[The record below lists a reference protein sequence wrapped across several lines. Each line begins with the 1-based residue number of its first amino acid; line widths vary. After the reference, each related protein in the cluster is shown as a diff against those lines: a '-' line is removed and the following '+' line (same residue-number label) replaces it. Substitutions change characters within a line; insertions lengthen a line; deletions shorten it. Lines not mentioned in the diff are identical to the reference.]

1 LDTTSQR
8 ASRSG
13 ESGRSNRSR
22 SRREG
27 ILSGRSLGPVSLGI
41 AVAGFTVLELSLH
54 QEWVRGPFWVVAAS
68 AFEAGTVGGVADWFA
83 VTALFREVRIPLI
96 RRHTNIIV
104 KNRARIVDGIADM
117 VQNRWLSP
125 TIIEEHLV
133 RFSASRALLEYL
145 EDGARREKLLVVLR
159 DLLGKIVEGLDG
171 PEIAGFLSRMLQDQ
185 VKGIELAGPLGVWME
200 QAIARRDHD
209 AVWDL
214 LLTSL
219 NRSLGDPEIEDLFRR
234 LSRQA
239 LDAYKE
245 GGLHRKVV
253 LNIAEAVDL
262 LDDRTVARAL
272 LDNLSV
278 FVREAKDNPGHPI
291 RQNLDVILLDFAR
304 ALSSGD
310 PEAVSTVNTLQARLV
325 ENTDAVEFIR
335 KVLGR
340 FRDTALAQLDRP
352 DSDLAS
358 LMHRFLDERL
368 AEFARDPV
376 AQGKLDVWVR
386 ETAVELVQKRHAY
399 IGEMVRGSLEKL
411 RDIDLAAQIEAKV
424 GSDLQYIR
432 LNGAIVG
439 ALVGAFLAI
448 LRLVLS

>member
-1 LDTTSQR
+1 L
-8 ASRSG
+8 
-13 ESGRSNRSR
+13 
-22 SRREG
+22 
-27 ILSGRSLGPVSLGI
+27 
-41 AVAGFTVLELSLH
+41 VLELALH
-54 QEWVRGPFWVVAAS
+54 QGWVHGPFWVVTTS

-125 TIIEEHLV
+125 EVIEEHLG
-133 RFSASRALLEYL
+133 RFSASRVLLEYL
-145 EDGARREKLLVVLR
+145 GDGSRREKLLVVLR

-171 PEIAGFLSRMLQDQ
+171 PEIAGFLSRTLQDQ
-185 VKGIELAGPLGVWME
+185 VKGIDLAAPLGAWME

-219 NRSLGDPEIEDLFRR
+219 TRSLGDPEIEVLFRK

-278 FVREAKDNPGHPI
+278 FVREAKGNPGHPI
-291 RQNLDVILLDFAR
+291 RQNLDTVLLDFAR
-304 ALSSGD
+304 ALSSGE
-310 PEAVSTVNTLQARLV
+310 PEAVSTVNILRARLV
-325 ENTDAVEFIR
+325 ENTDAVEVIR
-335 KVLGR
+335 KILGQ
-340 FRDTALAQLDRP
+340 FRETALKQLDRP
-352 DSDLAS
+352 DSDLAA
-358 LMHRFLDERL
+358 LMRRFLNERL
-368 AEFARDPV
+368 AEFARDPD
-376 AQGKLDVWVR
+376 AQEKLNAWVR
-386 ETAVELVQKRHAY
+386 ETAVELVRKRHAY

-439 ALVGAFLAI
+439 ALVGAVLAI
-448 LRLVLS
+448 VKLYLL

>member
-1 LDTTSQR
+1 
-8 ASRSG
+8 
-13 ESGRSNRSR
+13 
-22 SRREG
+22 
-27 ILSGRSLGPVSLGI
+27 
-41 AVAGFTVLELSLH
+41 VAGFTVMELSLH
-54 QEWVRGPFWVVAAS
+54 QGWVRGPVWIVAAS

-125 TIIEEHLV
+125 EVIEEHLG

-145 EDGARREKLLVVLR
+145 GDESRREKFLVVLR
-159 DLLGKIVEGLDG
+159 DLPGKIVEGLDG
-171 PEIAGFLSRMLQDQ
+171 PEIAGFLSRTLQDQ
-185 VKGIELAGPLGVWME
+185 VKGIDLAGPLGVWME

-219 NRSLGDPEIEDLFRR
+219 THSLEDPEIEGLFRM

-253 LNIAEAVDL
+253 LEIAEAVDL
-262 LDDRTVARAL
+262 LDDRTVARVL
-272 LDNLSV
+272 LDNLSL
-278 FVREAKDNPGHPI
+278 FVREAKGNPGHPI
-291 RQNLDVILLDFAR
+291 RQNLDVMLIDFAR

-310 PEAVSTVNTLQARLV
+310 PEAVATVDTLRARLV
-325 ENTDAVEFIR
+325 ENTDSVEVIR
-335 KVLGR
+335 KVLGQ
-340 FRDTALAQLDRP
+340 FRATALGQLDRP
-352 DSDLAS
+352 DSDLAA
-358 LMHRFLDERL
+358 LIRRFLNERL
-368 AEFARDPV
+368 AEFSRDAG
-376 AQGKLDVWVR
+376 AQEKLNGWVR
-386 ETAVELVQKRHAY
+386 ETAVELVRKRHTY

-448 LRLVLS
+448 LRLVLY

>member
-1 LDTTSQR
+1 
-8 ASRSG
+8 
-13 ESGRSNRSR
+13 
-22 SRREG
+22 
-27 ILSGRSLGPVSLGI
+27 
-41 AVAGFTVLELSLH
+41 
-54 QEWVRGPFWVVAAS
+54 
-68 AFEAGTVGGVADWFA
+68 VADWFA

-125 TIIEEHLV
+125 EVIEEHLG

-145 EDGARREKLLVVLR
+145 GDGSRREKLLVVLR

-171 PEIAGFLSRMLQDQ
+171 PEIAGFLSRTLQDQ
-185 VKGIELAGPLGVWME
+185 VKGIDLAGPLGVWME

-219 NRSLGDPEIEDLFRR
+219 TRSLGDPEIEVLFRK

-272 LDNLSV
+272 LDNLAV
-278 FVREAKDNPGHPI
+278 FVREAKGNPGHPI
-291 RQNLDVILLDFAR
+291 RQNLDAVLLDFAR
-304 ALSSGD
+304 ALSSGE
-310 PEAVSTVNTLQARLV
+310 PEAVSTVNTLRARLV
-325 ENTDAVEFIR
+325 ENTDAVEIIR
-335 KVLGR
+335 KVLGQ
-340 FRDTALAQLDRP
+340 FRETALKQLDRP
-352 DSDLAS
+352 DSDLAA
-358 LMHRFLDERL
+358 LMRRFLNERL
-368 AEFARDPV
+368 AEFARDPD
-376 AQGKLDVWVR
+376 AQEKLDAWVR
-386 ETAVELVQKRHAY
+386 ETAVELVRKRHAY

-448 LRLVLS
+448 VRMYLF

>member
-1 LDTTSQR
+1 MT
-8 ASRSG
+8 
-13 ESGRSNRSR
+13 
-22 SRREG
+22 
-27 ILSGRSLGPVSLGI
+27 
-41 AVAGFTVLELSLH
+41 GFTVLELSLH
-54 QEWVRGPFWVVAAS
+54 QDWVRGPFWVVAAA
-68 AFEAGTVGGVADWFA
+68 AFEAGTIGGVADWFA

-125 TIIEEHLV
+125 AVIEEHLG

-145 EDGARREKLLVVLR
+145 GDGSRREKLLVVLR

-171 PEIAGFLSRMLQDQ
+171 PEIAGFLSRTLQDQ
-185 VKGIELAGPLGVWME
+185 VKGIDLAGPLGVWME

-219 NRSLGDPEIEDLFRR
+219 TRSLGDPEIEALFRR

-278 FVREAKDNPGHPI
+278 FVREAQGNPRHPI
-291 RQNLDVILLDFAR
+291 RQNLDAMLLDFAR

-310 PEAVSTVNTLQARLV
+310 PEAVSTVNTLRARLV
-325 ENTDAVEFIR
+325 ENTDAVEVIR
-335 KVLGR
+335 KVLGQ
-340 FRDTALAQLDRP
+340 FRATALAQLDRP

-358 LMHRFLDERL
+358 LMRRFLNERL
-368 AEFARDPV
+368 AEFSRDAD
-376 AQGKLDVWVR
+376 AQEKLDAWVR
-386 ETAVELVQKRHAY
+386 ETAVDLVRKRHAY
-399 IGEMVRGSLEKL
+399 IGDMVRGSLEKL
-411 RDIDLAAQIEAKV
+411 RDIDLAAQIESKV

-439 ALVGAFLAI
+439 ALVGAVLAI
-448 LRLVLS
+448 VRMYLF

>member
-1 LDTTSQR
+1 M
-8 ASRSG
+8 
-13 ESGRSNRSR
+13 
-22 SRREG
+22 
-27 ILSGRSLGPVSLGI
+27 
-41 AVAGFTVLELSLH
+41 
-54 QEWVRGPFWVVAAS
+54 
-68 AFEAGTVGGVADWFA
+68 
-83 VTALFREVRIPLI
+83 TALFREVRIPLI

-125 TIIEEHLV
+125 AVIEEHLG

-145 EDGARREKLLVVLR
+145 GDGSRREKLLSVLR

-171 PEIAGFLSRMLQDQ
+171 PEIAGFLSRTLQDQ
-185 VKGIELAGPLGVWME
+185 VKGIDLAGPLGVWME

-214 LLTSL
+214 LLKSL
-219 NRSLGDPEIEDLFRR
+219 TRSLGDPEIEGLFRR

-278 FVREAKDNPGHPI
+278 FVQEARGNPGHPI
-291 RQNLDVILLDFAR
+291 RQNLDAMLLDFAR

-310 PEAVSTVNTLQARLV
+310 PEAVSTVNTLRARLV
-325 ENTDAVEFIR
+325 ENTDAVEVIR
-335 KVLGR
+335 KVLGQ
-340 FRDTALAQLDRP
+340 FRATALAQLDHP

-358 LMHRFLDERL
+358 LMRRFLNERL
-368 AEFARDPV
+368 SEFARDAD
-376 AQGKLDVWVR
+376 AQEKLDAWVR
-386 ETAVELVQKRHAY
+386 ETAVELVRKRHAY
-399 IGEMVRGSLEKL
+399 IGDMVRGSLEKL
-411 RDIDLAAQIEAKV
+411 RDIDLAAQIESKV

-439 ALVGAFLAI
+439 ALVGAVLA
-448 LRLVLS
+448 LVRMYLF

>member
-1 LDTTSQR
+1 
-8 ASRSG
+8 
-13 ESGRSNRSR
+13 
-22 SRREG
+22 
-27 ILSGRSLGPVSLGI
+27 LGI
-41 AVAGFTVLELSLH
+41 AVTGFAVLEVFLR
-54 QEWVRGPFWVVAAS
+54 QGWVRGPFWVVAAS
-68 AFEAGTVGGVADWFA
+68 AFEAGTIGGVADWFA

-125 TIIEEHLV
+125 AVIEEHLG
-133 RFSASRALLEYL
+133 RFSASRALQEYL
-145 EDGARREKLLVVLR
+145 GDRSRREKLLVVLR

-185 VKGIELAGPLGVWME
+185 VKGIDLAGPMGVWME
-200 QAIARRDHD
+200 KAIARRDHD
-209 AVWDL
+209 ALWDL
-214 LLTSL
+214 LLASL
-219 NRSLGDPEIEDLFRR
+219 CRSLADPEIEALFRR

-272 LDNLSV
+272 IDNLSV
-278 FVREAKDNPGHPI
+278 FVREAKGNPGHPI
-291 RQNLDVILLDFAR
+291 RQNLDAVLLDFAR

-310 PEAVSTVNTLQARLV
+310 PEAVSAVTTLQARLV
-325 ENTDAVEFIR
+325 ENTDAVEVIR
-335 KVLGR
+335 KVLAQ
-340 FRDTALAQLDRP
+340 FRSTALKQLDRP

-358 LMHRFLDERL
+358 LMRRFLDERL
-368 AEFARDPV
+368 SEFARDAG
-376 AQGKLDVWVR
+376 AQERLDAWVR
-386 ETAVELVQKRHAY
+386 ETAVELVRKRHTY

-411 RDIDLAAQIEAKV
+411 RDIDLAAQIESKV

-432 LNGAIVG
+432 LNGAVVG
-439 ALVGAFLAI
+439 ALVGAVLAI
-448 LRLVLS
+448 VKMYLF

>member
-1 LDTTSQR
+1 
-8 ASRSG
+8 
-13 ESGRSNRSR
+13 
-22 SRREG
+22 
-27 ILSGRSLGPVSLGI
+27 
-41 AVAGFTVLELSLH
+41 
-54 QEWVRGPFWVVAAS
+54 
-68 AFEAGTVGGVADWFA
+68 VADWFA

-125 TIIEEHLV
+125 EVIEEHLG

-145 EDGARREKLLVVLR
+145 GDGSRREKLLVVLR

-171 PEIAGFLSRMLQDQ
+171 PEIAGFLSRTLQDQ
-185 VKGIELAGPLGVWME
+185 VKGIDLAGPLGVWME

-219 NRSLGDPEIEDLFRR
+219 TRSLGDPEIEVLFRK

-272 LDNLSV
+272 LDNLAV
-278 FVREAKDNPGHPI
+278 FVREAKGNPGHPI
-291 RQNLDVILLDFAR
+291 RQNLDAVLLDFAR
-304 ALSSGD
+304 ALSSGE
-310 PEAVSTVNTLQARLV
+310 PEAVSTVNTLRARLV
-325 ENTDAVEFIR
+325 ENTDAVEIIR
-335 KVLGR
+335 KVLGQ
-340 FRDTALAQLDRP
+340 FRETALKQLDRP
-352 DSDLAS
+352 DSDLAA
-358 LMHRFLDERL
+358 LMRRFLNERL
-368 AEFARDPV
+368 AEFARDPD
-376 AQGKLDVWVR
+376 AQEKLDAWVR
-386 ETAVELVQKRHAY
+386 ETAVELVRKRHAY

-439 ALVGAFLAI
+439 ALVGAFLAVA
-448 LRLVLS
+448 RLVLS

>member
-1 LDTTSQR
+1 M
-8 ASRSG
+8 
-13 ESGRSNRSR
+13 
-22 SRREG
+22 
-27 ILSGRSLGPVSLGI
+27 
-41 AVAGFTVLELSLH
+41 AGFTILELSLH
-54 QEWVRGPFWVVAAS
+54 QNWVRGPFWVITAS

-104 KNRARIVDGIADM
+104 KNRTRIVDGIADM

-125 TIIEEHLV
+125 EVIEEHLG
-133 RFSASRALLEYL
+133 RFSASRVLLEYL
-145 EDGARREKLLVVLR
+145 GDGPRREKLLVVLR

-171 PEIAGFLSRMLQDQ
+171 PEIAGFLSRTLQDQ
-185 VKGIELAGPLGVWME
+185 VKGIDLAGPLGVWME

-219 NRSLGDPEIEDLFRR
+219 TRSLGDPEIEVLFRK

-278 FVREAKDNPGHPI
+278 FVREAKGNPDHPI
-291 RQNLDVILLDFAR
+291 RQNLDAVLLDFAR
-304 ALSSGD
+304 ALSSGE
-310 PEAVSTVNTLQARLV
+310 PEAVSTVNILRARLV
-325 ENTDAVEFIR
+325 ENTDAVEVIR
-335 KVLGR
+335 KVLGQ
-340 FRDTALAQLDRP
+340 FRETARKQLDRS
-352 DSDLAS
+352 DSDLAA
-358 LMHRFLDERL
+358 LMRRFLNDRL
-368 AEFARDPV
+368 AEFARDPD
-376 AQGKLDVWVR
+376 AQEKLNAWVR
-386 ETAVELVQKRHAY
+386 ETAVELVRKRHAY

-439 ALVGAFLAI
+439 ALVGAVLAI
-448 LRLVLS
+448 VRMYLL

>member
-1 LDTTSQR
+1 MT
-8 ASRSG
+8 
-13 ESGRSNRSR
+13 
-22 SRREG
+22 
-27 ILSGRSLGPVSLGI
+27 
-41 AVAGFTVLELSLH
+41 GFTVLTLSLH
-54 QEWVRGPFWVVAAS
+54 QEWVRGPFWVIAAS
-68 AFEAGTVGGVADWFA
+68 AFEAGTIGGVADWFA

-125 TIIEEHLV
+125 AVIEEHLG

-145 EDGARREKLLVVLR
+145 GDGSRREKLLVVLR

-171 PEIAGFLSRMLQDQ
+171 PEIAGFLSRTLQDQ
-185 VKGIELAGPLGVWME
+185 VKGIDLAGPLGVWME

-214 LLTSL
+214 LLKSL
-219 NRSLGDPEIEDLFRR
+219 TRSLGDPEIEGLFRR

-278 FVREAKDNPGHPI
+278 FVQEARGNPGHPI
-291 RQNLDVILLDFAR
+291 RQNLDAMLLDFAR

-310 PEAVSTVNTLQARLV
+310 PEAVSTVNTLRARLV
-325 ENTDAVEFIR
+325 ENTDAVEVIR
-335 KVLGR
+335 KVLGQ
-340 FRDTALAQLDRP
+340 FRATALAQLDHP

-358 LMHRFLDERL
+358 LMRRFLNERL
-368 AEFARDPV
+368 SEFARDAD
-376 AQGKLDVWVR
+376 AQEKLDAWVR
-386 ETAVELVQKRHAY
+386 ETAVELVRKRHAY
-399 IGEMVRGSLEKL
+399 IGDMVRGSLEKL
-411 RDIDLAAQIEAKV
+411 RDIDLAAQIESKV

-439 ALVGAFLAI
+439 ALVGAVLAI
-448 LRLVLS
+448 FRIYLF

>member
-1 LDTTSQR
+1 
-8 ASRSG
+8 
-13 ESGRSNRSR
+13 
-22 SRREG
+22 
-27 ILSGRSLGPVSLGI
+27 
-41 AVAGFTVLELSLH
+41 
-54 QEWVRGPFWVVAAS
+54 
-68 AFEAGTVGGVADWFA
+68 VADWFA

-125 TIIEEHLV
+125 EVIEEHLG

-145 EDGARREKLLVVLR
+145 GDGSRREKLLVVLR

-171 PEIAGFLSRMLQDQ
+171 PEIAGFLSRTLQDQ
-185 VKGIELAGPLGVWME
+185 VKGIDLAGPLGAWME

-219 NRSLGDPEIEDLFRR
+219 TRSLGDPDIEELFRR

-245 GGLHRKVV
+245 SGLHRKVV

-278 FVREAKDNPGHPI
+278 FVREAKGNPGHPI
-291 RQNLDVILLDFAR
+291 RQNLDAVLLDFAR

-310 PEAVSTVNTLQARLV
+310 PEAVSTVNTLRARLV
-325 ENTDAVEFIR
+325 ENTDAVEVIR
-335 KVLGR
+335 KILGQ
-340 FRDTALAQLDRP
+340 FRATALKQLDRP
-352 DSDLAS
+352 DSDLAA
-358 LMHRFLDERL
+358 LMRRFLNERL
-368 AEFARDPV
+368 AEFARDPH
-376 AQGKLDVWVR
+376 AQEKLNAWVR
-386 ETAVELVQKRHAY
+386 ETAVELLRKRHAY

-439 ALVGAFLAI
+439 ALVGAVLAI
-448 LRLVLS
+448 VRMYLF

>member
-1 LDTTSQR
+1 M
-8 ASRSG
+8 
-13 ESGRSNRSR
+13 
-22 SRREG
+22 
-27 ILSGRSLGPVSLGI
+27 
-41 AVAGFTVLELSLH
+41 
-54 QEWVRGPFWVVAAS
+54 
-68 AFEAGTVGGVADWFA
+68 ADWFA

-125 TIIEEHLV
+125 AIIEEHLG

-145 EDGARREKLLVVLR
+145 GDGSRREKLLVVLR

-171 PEIAGFLSRMLQDQ
+171 PEIAGFLSRTLQDQ
-185 VKGIELAGPLGVWME
+185 VKGIDLAGPLGVWME

-219 NRSLGDPEIEDLFRR
+219 TRSLRDPEIEALFRK

-245 GGLHRKVV
+245 SGLHRKVV

-272 LDNLSV
+272 IDNLSV
-278 FVREAKDNPGHPI
+278 FVREAKGNPGHPI
-291 RQNLDVILLDFAR
+291 RQNLDAVLLDFAR

-310 PEAVSTVNTLQARLV
+310 PEAVSPVNTLRARLV
-325 ENTDAVEFIR
+325 ENTDAVEVMR
-335 KVLGR
+335 KVLGQ
-340 FRDTALAQLDRP
+340 FRATAMAQLDRP
-352 DSDLAS
+352 DSDLAA
-358 LMHRFLDERL
+358 LMRRFLNERL
-368 AEFARDPV
+368 AEFARDAD
-376 AQGKLDVWVR
+376 AQEKLNAWVR
-386 ETAVELVQKRHAY
+386 ETAVELVRKRHAY

-448 LRLVLS
+448 VRMYLF

>member
-1 LDTTSQR
+1 M
-8 ASRSG
+8 
-13 ESGRSNRSR
+13 
-22 SRREG
+22 
-27 ILSGRSLGPVSLGI
+27 
-41 AVAGFTVLELSLH
+41 
-54 QEWVRGPFWVVAAS
+54 
-68 AFEAGTVGGVADWFA
+68 ADWFA

-125 TIIEEHLV
+125 AVIEEHLG

-145 EDGARREKLLVVLR
+145 GDGSRREKLLVVLR

-171 PEIAGFLSRMLQDQ
+171 PEIAGFLSRTLQDQ
-185 VKGIELAGPLGVWME
+185 VKGIDLAGPLGVWME

-219 NRSLGDPEIEDLFRR
+219 TRSLGDHEIEALFRK

-245 GGLHRKVV
+245 SGLHRKVV

-272 LDNLSV
+272 IDNLSV
-278 FVREAKDNPGHPI
+278 FVREAKGNPGHPI
-291 RQNLDVILLDFAR
+291 RQNLDAVLLDFAR

-310 PEAVSTVNTLQARLV
+310 PEAVSSVNTLRARLV
-325 ENTDAVEFIR
+325 ENTDAVEVMR
-335 KVLGR
+335 KVLGQ
-340 FRDTALAQLDRP
+340 FRATAMAQLDRP
-352 DSDLAS
+352 DSDLAA
-358 LMHRFLDERL
+358 LMRRFLNERL
-368 AEFARDPV
+368 AEFARDAD
-376 AQGKLDVWVR
+376 AQEKLNAWVR
-386 ETAVELVQKRHAY
+386 ETAVELVRKRHAY

-448 LRLVLS
+448 VRMYLF